1 MKTQSRKAKGRKL
14 QQDVVSLLL
23 AHAPYL
29 DRDDITSRSMGAGG
43 EDVLLS
49 PAAREIYPIS
59 IECKR
64 NAKFAVY
71 KDYEQAEFNAGD
83 YEPVLVIRGDR
94 KKALAV
100 VDLDYFITLVEGYP

>member
-1 MKTQSRKAKGRKL
+1 MKTQSRKAKGREFQKY
-14 QQDVVSLLL
+14 VVEVLFE
-23 AHAPYL
+23 HAPYL
-29 DRDDITSRSMGAGG
+29 GNDDINSRSMGAQG
-43 EDVLLS
+43 EDIMLS
-49 PAAREIYPIS
+49 PKAREIYPIS